1 MPNLDGTGPD
11 KKGKLI
17 GRYAPPE
24 LIEFADLV
32 TDMKEIK
39 HDYNQGVEARKG
51 IEY

>member
-1 MPNLDGTGPD
+1 MPNLDGAWPEI
-11 KKGKLI
+11 KGKLT

-39 HDYNQGVEARKG
+39 HYYNQGVEARKG